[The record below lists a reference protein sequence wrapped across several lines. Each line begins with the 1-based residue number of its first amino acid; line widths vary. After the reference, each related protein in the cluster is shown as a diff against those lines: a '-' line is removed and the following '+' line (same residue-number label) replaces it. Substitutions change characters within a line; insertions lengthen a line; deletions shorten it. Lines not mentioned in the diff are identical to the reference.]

1 MPASHRG
8 TILVIDD
15 EEIMREILETL
26 LTREGYDVRLAS
38 SGAEGLDLAR
48 ALPFDAAIVDIMM
61 PGLDGIATL
70 DELKRVDEDLAVVI
84 ITAYASVESAI
95 SAMKSGA
102 FDYITKPFKND
113 EVLVVVRNAMERRRL
128 VHENRS
134 LRQNIQE
141 RYHKFANI
149 IGRSPRMRQVFDL
162 IIQAAPSRS
171 TILIQGES
179 GTGKE
184 LVARAIH
191 ANSSRSDRSFVTVN
205 SGNLPPDLLESTLFG
220 HVKGAFTGAVY
231 PKKGMFDLAD
241 KGSIFFDE
249 IGNVPLETQAK
260 LLRVIQERD
269 FMRLGGMETIKVDV
283 RIIAATNVD
292 LRQMMDEGKFR
303 EDLFYRLHVISIQLP
318 PLRDRKDDIPLLAQ
332 CFLNKYG
339 EENHKTDLDLTPDA
353 LDLMSEYDWPGNVR
367 ELENVIERAV
377 VLTTGPTIGVDLI
390 PDHVRKSPSST
401 LPPQFVVPPE
411 GISFK
416 EVITDFEKRLIESTL
431 EAAGG
436 VQKRAAELLHIK
448 PTTLNEMIKR
458 YDIHPRRKRNGHEN
472 GSLAE
477 PPVAE
482 ASPGPARPAAPAVGP
497 LTPAVVFDDK

>member
-1 MPASHRG
+1 MPTTPTG
-8 TILVIDD
+8 TILVVDD
-15 EEIMREILETL
+15 EEVMREILETL

-38 SGAEGLDLAR
+38 SGGEGLELAR

-70 DELKRVDEDLAVVI
+70 DELKRIDEDLAVII

-113 EVLVVVRNAMERRRL
+113 EVLVVTRNAMERRRL
-128 VHENRS
+128 VTENRS

-191 ANSSRSDRSFVTVN
+191 ANSSRAERSFVTVN

-241 KGSIFFDE
+241 KGSVFFDE

-292 LRQMMDEGKFR
+292 LRQMMEEGRFR

-318 PLRDRKDDIPLLAQ
+318 PLRDRKDDIPLLVQ
-332 CFLNKYG
+332 HFLRKYG
-339 EENHKTDLDLTPDA
+339 DENHRKSDLEVTPEA
-353 LDLMSEYDWPGNVR
+353 LDLMTEYDWPGNVR

-377 VLTTGPTIGVDLI
+377 VLTAKSRIGVELI
-390 PDHVRKSPSST
+390 PDHVRQVPNFHM
-401 LPPQFVVPPE
+401 PPFVVPPE

-416 EVITDFEKRLIESTL
+416 DVITDFEKRLIESTL
-431 EAAGG
+431 EVAGG

-458 YDIHPRRKRNGHEN
+458 YDIRPRRRRQTNG
-472 GSLAE
+472 ADPPE
-477 PPVAE
+477 PPPE
-482 ASPGPARPAAPAVGP
+482 PHRASPTMIEP
-497 LTPAVVFDDK
+497 LTPAGVFEEKS

>member
-1 MPASHRG
+1 MTSSASV
-8 TILVIDD
+8 LVIDD
-15 EEIMREILETL
+15 EEIMREILEAL
-26 LTREGYDVRLAS
+26 LTREGYSVRLAS
-38 SGAEGLDLAR
+38 SAEEGLELAR
-48 ALPFDAAIVDIMM
+48 SLPFDAAIVDLML
-61 PGLDGIATL
+61 PGMDGLSAL
-70 DELKRVDEDLAVVI
+70 DELKKASEDMPVLM
-84 ITAYASVESAI
+84 ITAFASVETAI
-95 SAMKSGA
+95 AAMKRGA

-113 EVLVVVRNAMERRRL
+113 EVLIVLRNALERSRL
-128 VHENRS
+128 VNENRA
-134 LRQNIQE
+134 LRQNLQT

-191 ANSSRSDRSFVTVN
+191 TNSSRSDRSFVTVN

-231 PKKGMFDLAD
+231 PKKGLFDLAD

-292 LRQMMDEGKFR
+292 LRQMTEDGKFR

-318 PLRDRKDDIPLLAQ
+318 PLKHRKDDVPLLVHL
-332 CFLNKYG
+332 FLETYG
-339 EENHKTDLDLTPDA
+339 T
-353 LDLMSEYDWPGNVR
+353 
-367 ELENVIERAV
+367 
-377 VLTTGPTIGVDLI
+377 
-390 PDHVRKSPSST
+390 
-401 LPPQFVVPPE
+401 
-411 GISFK
+411 
-416 EVITDFEKRLIESTL
+416 
-431 EAAGG
+431 
-436 VQKRAAELLHIK
+436 
-448 PTTLNEMIKR
+448 
-458 YDIHPRRKRNGHEN
+458 
-472 GSLAE
+472 
-477 PPVAE
+477 
-482 ASPGPARPAAPAVGP
+482 
-497 LTPAVVFDDK
+497 